1 MDKLNGIVV
10 DGKFYEAKACR
21 DCDKCDIRDTYCS
34 IDICSC
40 FEGLIALDRIV
51 FKFNQEITDKI
62 NNGGR
67 QG

>member
-1 MDKLNGIVV
+1 MDKLNGVVV
-10 DGKFYEAKACR
+10 DGKFYEVKACR
-21 DCDKCDIRDTYCS
+21 DCDKCDIRDTYCNL
-34 IDICSC
+34 DLCLF
-40 FEGLIALDRIV
+40 FEAAALGDIV